1 MLSATLLRLM
11 AGLRLLSAVEI
22 KEHKF
27 SYNHSGIS
35 SLLQDANFSKHSI
48 KLGYF
53 EMFMN
58 IWVQAT
64 K

>member
-1 MLSATLLRLM
+1 M

-27 SYNHSGIS
+27 SYNHSKIS
-35 SLLQDANFSKHSI
+35 SLLQDANFSRHNL

-53 EMFMN
+53 EIFMN
-58 IWVQAT
+58 IWVKAT